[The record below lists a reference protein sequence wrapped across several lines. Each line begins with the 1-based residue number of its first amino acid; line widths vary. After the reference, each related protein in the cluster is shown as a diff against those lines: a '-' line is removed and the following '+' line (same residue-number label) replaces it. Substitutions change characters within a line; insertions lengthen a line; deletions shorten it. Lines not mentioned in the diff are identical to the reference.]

1 MDSLKAAYRR
11 ANDLSGGSLEILR
24 HAVRRFEQARAPE
37 AAASLAYYALF
48 SLFPLLIALVAAGS
62 FVLEREQVYE
72 QAMGFVARAFP
83 ISQQLIERNI
93 QQVLELRGSVGIL
106 GLIGLLWSGTGF
118 FTVLA
123 RNVNRAWP
131 EAEPRDFL
139 ESRLVAFGMVGILA
153 GLLILSLLS
162 TAVVNLLPRLQVPLW
177 GGVSI
182 YETPL
187 WTILSNLIPW
197 LFAFLTFLGLYLW
210 VPNVEVGWGG
220 PLWGALVTALAW
232 EIAASAFTWFLSSG
246 LASYQLVYG
255 SLGTVVALMVWI
267 YVGSSIILFGSH
279 LSAAITQRTC
289 RRCRRTHAVG
299 F

>member
-1 MDSLKAAYRR
+1 
-11 ANDLSGGSLEILR
+11 
-24 HAVRRFEQARAPE
+24 
-37 AAASLAYYALF
+37 
-48 SLFPLLIALVAAGS
+48 
-62 FVLEREQVYE
+62 
-72 QAMGFVARAFP
+72 
-83 ISQQLIERNI
+83 
-93 QQVLELRGSVGIL
+93 VGIL

-153 GLLILSLLS
+153 GFLILSLLS

-197 LFAFLTFLGLYLW
+197 LFAFLTFLGLYLR

-220 PLWGALVTALAW
+220 PLWGALATALAW
-232 EIAASAFTWFLSSG
+232 EVAASAFTWFLSSG

-267 YVGSSIILFGSH
+267 YVGSSIILFGAH
-279 LSAAITQRTC
+279 LSAAITQRT
-289 RRCRRTHAVG
+289 
-299 F
+299 